1 MSKPTYH
8 EVNPLVRIRE
18 SSLLSKDTFERLVA
32 ADDLEQVSQILSNTV
47 YQDYLGENFAY
58 HFEQNLNHDIEN
70 TISELIDL
78 APEKEVIWIYT
89 MRYTFHNLKV
99 LTKAQVLGQDYDYL
113 CIYDGFY
120 DIDTL
125 KSAIKT
131 GVSQLPEDLMA
142 SILEVREYLEESK
155 VIQGIDVIYDRAF
168 LRMQRKIGEQLGY
181 PELLDEI
188 IGFID
193 LTNII
198 TAGRGIVQNRSQ
210 AFMTGVLS
218 SCGSIDK
225 EELLRFCKEDEATF
239 VDYLLNST
247 YGELLQE
254 ALRDNKL
261 NFHFLEKIKDNFL
274 TDHYVRATSVAFGP
288 LPLLAYLN
296 AKEVETKILRTIIV
310 GKRSGFT
317 NQEIKERMRLT
328 YDL

>member
-99 LTKAQVLGQDYDYL
+99 LTKAQVLDQDYDYL

-218 SCGSIDK
+218 SLSLI
-225 EELLRFCKEDEATF
+225 
-239 VDYLLNST
+239 
-247 YGELLQE
+247 
-254 ALRDNKL
+254 
-261 NFHFLEKIKDNFL
+261 HI
-274 TDHYVRATSVAFGP
+274 
-288 LPLLAYLN
+288 
-296 AKEVETKILRTIIV
+296 
-310 GKRSGFT
+310 
-317 NQEIKERMRLT
+317 
-328 YDL
+328 